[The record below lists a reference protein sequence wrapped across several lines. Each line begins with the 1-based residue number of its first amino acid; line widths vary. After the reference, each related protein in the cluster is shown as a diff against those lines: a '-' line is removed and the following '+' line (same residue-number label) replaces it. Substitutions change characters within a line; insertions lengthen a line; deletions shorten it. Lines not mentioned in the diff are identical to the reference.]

1 MARTNNARGPRGQVE
16 KVNLLLVKK
25 NPKKENY
32 TTTQRATIRAAT
44 IVKSECN
51 SATDIVPRR
60 SARNLKRSGIGQG
73 ALSRQE
79 REMEEEEEE

>member
-25 NPKKENY
+25 NPMKENY

-44 IVKSECN
+44 IVKSKRN
-51 SATDIVPRR
+51 SVANTVPRP
-60 SARNLKRSGIGQG
+60 SARNFKCSGIGQG

-79 REMEEEEEE
+79 REREEEEE